1 MAKISIDLNS
11 GTVQKESA
19 VIGIDLGTTN
29 SLIATIDSDTQEPYC
44 ITKNED
50 SIVPSTINFNN
61 QEILVGKEAS
71 KKLISD
77 PKNTLYSVKRL
88 MGKSYQEII
97 NQGNPVNYQI
107 IDNKDKLVQVKINNQ
122 FYTPIELSSFILK
135 ELKKIGT
142 DQLKQ
147 DIQKVVITVPA
158 YFDDS
163 QRQATRDAGK
173 LAGLD
178 VLRIINEPTAASLAY
193 GLGIDK
199 NQSKIVAVYD
209 LGGGTFDIS
218 ILHIQQGIF
227 EVLSTNGDTYL
238 GGDDFDQAIVNHW
251 KKLHSLS
258 SLSDNDKQLLRIT
271 AERAKKEL
279 SAKLSYTDSIDI
291 HGQNITLTLNQEQ
304 LHEVLRPIIERTI
317 HICSNALKDADIS
330 SSEIQEVVL
339 VGGST
344 RTPAVKN
351 SVRHLFP
358 DAKIN
363 DKINPDEVV
372 ALGAAIEAD
381 ILAGNRTDLLLLDV
395 TPLSLGIE
403 TVGGLMDV
411 LIPRNNKI
419 PTQLKKEYTTSVDG
433 QVNLAINV
441 YQGEREMVADN
452 RKIGEF
458 ILKGIPSMPA
468 GIPKIELTFLLNADG
483 ILQVSAKE
491 LRSGVSQQVTLKP
504 QYGITDQQIKN
515 MLQDSLNFAES
526 DMDKRSLAE
535 AITEAEQLIYA
546 TQKFIRDNSDLLTPK
561 NVTKLEEIIQGLN
574 QRIQSKDKNAISA
587 QVEKLN
593 NYSKPFAEKV
603 MDQQISKAFSG
614 KKIE

>member
-1 MAKISIDLNS
+1 
-11 GTVQKESA
+11 
-19 VIGIDLGTTN
+19 
-29 SLIATIDSDTQEPYC
+29 
-44 ITKNED
+44 
-50 SIVPSTINFNN
+50 
-61 QEILVGKEAS
+61 
-71 KKLISD
+71 
-77 PKNTLYSVKRL
+77 
-88 MGKSYQEII
+88 
-97 NQGNPVNYQI
+97 
-107 IDNKDKLVQVKINNQ
+107 
-122 FYTPIELSSFILK
+122 
-135 ELKKIGT
+135 
-142 DQLKQ
+142 
-147 DIQKVVITVPA
+147 
-158 YFDDS
+158 
-163 QRQATRDAGK
+163 
-173 LAGLD
+173 
-178 VLRIINEPTAASLAY
+178 
-193 GLGIDK
+193 
-199 NQSKIVAVYD
+199 
-209 LGGGTFDIS
+209 
-218 ILHIQQGIF
+218 
-227 EVLSTNGDTYL
+227 
-238 GGDDFDQAIVNHW
+238 
-251 KKLHSLS
+251 
-258 SLSDNDKQLLRIT
+258 
-271 AERAKKEL
+271 
-279 SAKLSYTDSIDI
+279 
-291 HGQNITLTLNQEQ
+291 
-304 LHEVLRPIIERTI
+304 
-317 HICSNALKDADIS
+317 
-330 SSEIQEVVL
+330 
-339 VGGST
+339 
-344 RTPAVKN
+344 
-351 SVRHLFP
+351 
-358 DAKIN
+358 
-363 DKINPDEVV
+363 
-372 ALGAAIEAD
+372 
-381 ILAGNRTDLLLLDV
+381 
-395 TPLSLGIE
+395 
-403 TVGGLMDV
+403 VGGLMDV

>member
-1 MAKISIDLNS
+1 M
-11 GTVQKESA
+11 
-19 VIGIDLGTTN
+19 
-29 SLIATIDSDTQEPYC
+29 
-44 ITKNED
+44 
-50 SIVPSTINFNN
+50 
-61 QEILVGKEAS
+61 
-71 KKLISD
+71 
-77 PKNTLYSVKRL
+77 
-88 MGKSYQEII
+88 
-97 NQGNPVNYQI
+97 
-107 IDNKDKLVQVKINNQ
+107 
-122 FYTPIELSSFILK
+122 
-135 ELKKIGT
+135 
-142 DQLKQ
+142 
-147 DIQKVVITVPA
+147 
-158 YFDDS
+158 
-163 QRQATRDAGK
+163 
-173 LAGLD
+173 
-178 VLRIINEPTAASLAY
+178 
-193 GLGIDK
+193 
-199 NQSKIVAVYD
+199 
-209 LGGGTFDIS
+209 
-218 ILHIQQGIF
+218 
-227 EVLSTNGDTYL
+227 
-238 GGDDFDQAIVNHW
+238 
-251 KKLHSLS
+251 
-258 SLSDNDKQLLRIT
+258 
-271 AERAKKEL
+271 
-279 SAKLSYTDSIDI
+279 
-291 HGQNITLTLNQEQ
+291 
-304 LHEVLRPIIERTI
+304 
-317 HICSNALKDADIS
+317 
-330 SSEIQEVVL
+330 

-363 DKINPDEVV
+363 DQINPDEVV

>member
-251 KKLHSLS
+251 KKLHSLT

>member
-209 LGGGTFDIS
+209 LG
-218 ILHIQQGIF
+218 
-227 EVLSTNGDTYL
+227 
-238 GGDDFDQAIVNHW
+238 
-251 KKLHSLS
+251 
-258 SLSDNDKQLLRIT
+258 
-271 AERAKKEL
+271 
-279 SAKLSYTDSIDI
+279 
-291 HGQNITLTLNQEQ
+291 
-304 LHEVLRPIIERTI
+304 
-317 HICSNALKDADIS
+317 
-330 SSEIQEVVL
+330 
-339 VGGST
+339 
-344 RTPAVKN
+344 
-351 SVRHLFP
+351 
-358 DAKIN
+358 
-363 DKINPDEVV
+363 
-372 ALGAAIEAD
+372 
-381 ILAGNRTDLLLLDV
+381 
-395 TPLSLGIE
+395 
-403 TVGGLMDV
+403 
-411 LIPRNNKI
+411 
-419 PTQLKKEYTTSVDG
+419 
-433 QVNLAINV
+433 
-441 YQGEREMVADN
+441 
-452 RKIGEF
+452 
-458 ILKGIPSMPA
+458 
-468 GIPKIELTFLLNADG
+468 
-483 ILQVSAKE
+483 
-491 LRSGVSQQVTLKP
+491 
-504 QYGITDQQIKN
+504 
-515 MLQDSLNFAES
+515 
-526 DMDKRSLAE
+526 
-535 AITEAEQLIYA
+535 
-546 TQKFIRDNSDLLTPK
+546 
-561 NVTKLEEIIQGLN
+561 
-574 QRIQSKDKNAISA
+574 
-587 QVEKLN
+587 
-593 NYSKPFAEKV
+593 
-603 MDQQISKAFSG
+603 
-614 KKIE
+614 